1 MKFEIT
7 IHPLH
12 KVLGCAGDAALDA
25 ASALREGASAVERR
39 AAESLSQFRLEREI
53 RDLQEEIGLQMRAVG
68 EMMYASHRG
77 GILPTAARCRKS
89 WNMWTVCTRSWRPTG
104 GSWRPCGDCWFV
116 PPAAR
121 GTARGACTARTAG
134 SRSAEGRA
142 IFSAAAARR
151 HGGVFFLKARGL
163 RAPRGPPA
171 AALALKA
178 PPCGASR
185 DPAPTFGPRQK

>member
-7 IHPLH
+7 IHPLQ

-77 GILPTAARCRKS
+77 HPADSGQVQEVLEYVDGLYEELEAHRRELETLRGLLVCSSCGEGNSAGSLYCQNCGKPLSRDRKS
-89 WNMWTVCTRSWRPTG
+89 V
-104 GSWRPCGDCWFV
+104 V
-116 PPAAR
+116 
-121 GTARGACTARTAG
+121 
-134 SRSAEGRA
+134 
-142 IFSAAAARR
+142 
-151 HGGVFFLKARGL
+151 
-163 RAPRGPPA
+163 
-171 AALALKA
+171 
-178 PPCGASR
+178 
-185 DPAPTFGPRQK
+185 

>member
-77 GILPTAARCRKS
+77 HPADSGQVQEVLEYVDGLYEELEAHRRELETLRGLL
-89 WNMWTVCTRSWRPTG
+89 VCS
-104 GSWRPCGDCWFV
+104 SCGE
-116 PPAAR
+116 
-121 GTARGACTARTAG
+121 GNSAG
-134 SRSAEGRA
+134 SLYCQNCGTPLS
-142 IFSAAAARR
+142 
-151 HGGVFFLKARGL
+151 RG
-163 RAPRGPPA
+163 
-171 AALALKA
+171 
-178 PPCGASR
+178 
-185 DPAPTFGPRQK
+185 